1 MGATVCAIDLGTSS
15 AKIAL
20 VARDGTMLRS
30 TSVEYPVRSPH
41 PGWAETD
48 PAEWARALESGLSEV
63 LDGAEDD
70 VVGVGLDGQM
80 HGVVLGAG
88 RVALRP
94 AMLWPDSRAM
104 AELELWRGLPATVRA
119 SLANP
124 LAPGM
129 FGPLLAW
136 LGSHEPATME
146 RAEYACSPKDWVRA
160 QLATGPL
167 VTDPS
172 DASAT
177 LVWDVP
183 GGRWHAELARA
194 VGIRTDLLPEALP
207 SGTALESR
215 PFGPLPGGLPVSVGC
230 GDTAATLLATR
241 LQPGE
246 ALVNLGTGIQVC
258 METDEARPAETP
270 TCHTFARADG
280 GWYSMVAPQNGG
292 LALGQVRALLRA
304 EWDEV
309 YASLDEQP
317 APGSRVA
324 FQPWF
329 SPDRLPRLR
338 AGDAAGWHGLGLGT
352 TRADLLRAALEAVA
366 FQVADAIAALPERP
380 TSLRLSGGGTR
391 DARMRQLLCDAVG
404 LPARRSTVADATA
417 LGAARLGFHAAG
429 LDPDWSVPRERE
441 IIEPHRDPALVDRRH
456 RFSGLA
462 AQQLDL

>member
-1 MGATVCAIDLGTSS
+1 MGATACAIDLGTSS

-20 VARDGTMLRS
+20 VDEDGTMRRS
-30 TSVEYPVRSPH
+30 TSVEYPVASPH

-48 PAEWARALESGLSEV
+48 PAHWIRALESGLSQVCGDTADEIV
-63 LDGAEDD
+63 A
-70 VVGVGLDGQM
+70 VGLDGQM
-80 HGVVLGAG
+80 HGLVLGSG
-88 RVALRP
+88 REALRP
-94 AMLWPDSRAM
+94 ALLWPDSRAM
-104 AELELWRGLPATVRA
+104 AELELWRSLPASLRA
-119 SLANP
+119 PLANP

-136 LGSHEPATME
+136 LARHESDAVA

-160 QLATGPL
+160 QFADGPV

-177 LVWDVP
+177 LLWDVP
-183 GGRWHAELARA
+183 AGRWHTELAHA
-194 VGIRTDLLPEALP
+194 VGIPGRLLPDILP
-207 SGTALESR
+207 SATPLESR
-215 PFGPLPGGLPVSVGC
+215 AWGPLPGGLPVSVGC
-230 GDTAATLLATR
+230 GDTAATLLATQ

-258 METDEARPAETP
+258 METDHARPAEAP

-292 LALGQVRALLRA
+292 LALGRVRALLRA

-309 YASLDEQP
+309 YASLDARP
-317 APGSRVA
+317 AGGSRVA

-329 SPDRLPRLR
+329 APDRLPELR
-338 AGDAAGWHGLGLGT
+338 PGDAAGWHGLGLGT

-366 FQVADAIAALPERP
+366 FQVADAIAALPQRP
-380 TSLRLSGGGTR
+380 TSLRFSGGGTR
-391 DARMRQLLCDAVG
+391 DARMRQLLCDVVG

-417 LGAARLGFHAAG
+417 LGAARLGFTAAG
-429 LDPDWSVPRERE
+429 LDPDWPVPREGE
-441 IIEPHRDPALVDRRH
+441 LVEPHRDPALDDRRR
-456 RFSGLA
+456 RFGVLA